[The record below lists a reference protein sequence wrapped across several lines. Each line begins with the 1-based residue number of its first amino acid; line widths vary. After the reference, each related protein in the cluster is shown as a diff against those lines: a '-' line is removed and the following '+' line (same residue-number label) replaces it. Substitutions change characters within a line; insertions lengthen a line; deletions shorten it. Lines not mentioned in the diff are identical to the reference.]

1 MKEKKNSRAK
11 KILLMGISCV
21 LVAAISVSATLAY
34 LTAKTNDK
42 DNKFTASGGIT
53 GEVIEPNYEYAKTL
67 NWKPGEEIQKNP
79 MVDNDTANYDVWVGA
94 SIEYQLSVD
103 GTDYV
108 TVPYSVFSQYVTVTG
123 KVGNDWVVM
132 NATDH
137 TKDYYFYNKRLT
149 KQTTETEQ
157 SYSPTTSFGTTGS
170 VTSDNTTELFTKVTP
185 KANLDISPNYATTA
199 SPGYYVPMYQNG
211 NSMVAKTLVTANANI
226 PTTNVN
232 LDTLAFNS
240 FNFKIK
246 ITGYGIKNDSSVGG
260 GNLTELSGDTLADV
274 KSTILVGLGTTAES

>member
-1 MKEKKNSRAK
+1 M
-11 KILLMGISCV
+11 
-21 LVAAISVSATLAY
+21 
-34 LTAKTNDK
+34 
-42 DNKFTASGGIT
+42 
-53 GEVIEPNYEYAKTL
+53 
-67 NWKPGEEIQKNP
+67 
-79 MVDNDTANYDVWVGA
+79 
-94 SIEYQLSVD
+94 
-103 GTDYV
+103 
-108 TVPYSVFSQYVTVTG
+108 
-123 KVGNDWVVM
+123 
-132 NATDH
+132 
-137 TKDYYFYNKRLT
+137 
-149 KQTTETEQ
+149 
-157 SYSPTTSFGTTGS
+157 
-170 VTSDNTTELFTKVTP
+170 TP